1 MKANNDRYTG
11 YSHAPLPFQGQK
23 RNFISQYQSALR
35 ELRVTFGVDTVVD
48 LFGGSGLLSHV
59 AKRTCPGL
67 RVIYNDFD
75 DYHVRLRNIQ
85 QTNALLAQMREI
97 TRSIP
102 HKGKIPPEL
111 RQQIL
116 DVVKEREEQEGYV
129 DYITLSSSV
138 LFSGNFATNY
148 DELSRDCMYGSVIQ
162 HNYDTAGYI
171 DGLELEKKDY
181 KELVSV
187 YKGCK
192 NVLFVVDPP
201 YLSTDTS
208 TYNSKGYWHLTDYLD
223 VLTVL
228 EDNPFIY
235 FTSDKSRIVEL
246 CNHLEKRYNLPSP
259 FRYAKVKT
267 KHIGINN
274 SGGYNDYMYYGCA
287 TQKVVGDIT
296 MPTLFDML
304 EEVEIIA

>member
-1 MKANNDRYTG
+1 MKANNNRYTG

-35 ELRVTFGVDTVVD
+35 ELRATFGVDTVVD
-48 LFGGSGLLSHV
+48 LFGGSGMLSHV

-85 QTNALLAQMREI
+85 QTNALLAQIREI

-102 HKGKIPPEL
+102 FRGKILPEL

-116 DVVKEREEQEGYV
+116 DVVKEWEEQKGYV
-129 DYITLSSSV
+129 DYITLASSV

-148 DELSRDCMYGSVIQ
+148 DKLSRETIYARVVRN
-162 HNYDTAGYI
+162 NYDTAGYI

-181 KELVSV
+181 KELTSV

-201 YLSTDTS
+201 YLNTDTS

-235 FTSDKSRIVEL
+235 FTSDKSQIVEL

-267 KHIGINN
+267 KRIEINN
-274 SGGYNDYMYYGCA
+274 SSGYNDYMYYGCA
-287 TQKVVGDIT
+287 TQKVAGNIT

-304 EEVEIIA
+304 EEED